1 MSAPTETFPRNR
13 AARVSPELPER
24 RVYLPEGPAQN
35 GKESAYCLIEEVES
49 TRQVRFKGDPRIWE
63 WAGVYEHLVKR
74 LLRGNAPAALARLLR
89 RALDRAAM
97 PPDLVRSVLI
107 GAGNA
112 WAASELRD
120 VGIGSVVCVDAWTA
134 AAAAAERD
142 YRDAYDAYLVLDMRR
157 LSESQRDQLM
167 EFDFNCLVSVDALGA
182 DEPAPNAFTEAF
194 NLLAPGGWVA
204 LHLSEEA
211 ASGEVDSRFARIV
224 LHMIAGGAF
233 EVETRE
239 RYRHRLTTGGEP
251 IYHHAL
257 VGRKIRDFDPGEPQ

>member
-1 MSAPTETFPRNR
+1 MSAPTETFPRGR
-13 AARVSPELPER
+13 AAGVSPDVPER
-24 RVYLPEGPAQN
+24 RVFLPEGPAQN
-35 GKESAYCLIEEVES
+35 GKESAYFLVEELENA
-49 TRQVRFKGDPRIWE
+49 RQVRFRGDPRIWE

-89 RALDRAAM
+89 RALDRTGM
-97 PPDLVRSVLI
+97 PADQLRCVLL

-120 VGIGSVVCVDAWTA
+120 TGVGSVVCVDAWTA

-167 EFDFNCLVSVDALGA
+167 EFDFNCLVSVDPLGA

-194 NLLAPGGWVA
+194 NLLAPGGWIA

-211 ASGEVDSRFARIV
+211 ASGEIDSRFARVV

-239 RYRHRLTTGGEP
+239 RYRHRLSTGGDP